1 MFEWVFRSIAKIPT
15 DQLAYQPTNQ
25 GREETILLNS
35 WRYRPCKVIC
45 RGSYRL
51 KIYILPTLRCS
62 NEYLGA
68 LQKLLYCPFL
78 RKEETIRFFWISTI
92 FWGCCLALVEIT
104 IYLIFLKTKR
114 KSEALFM
121 NHVTSYS
128 LQWLM
133 LLGLVSN
140 LCLSM
145 PNTQSII
152 LASCSVKLPDDGRN
166 SCGVV

>member
-1 MFEWVFRSIAKIPT
+1 M
-15 DQLAYQPTNQ
+15 
-25 GREETILLNS
+25 
-35 WRYRPCKVIC
+35 
-45 RGSYRL
+45 
-51 KIYILPTLRCS
+51 PTLRCS

-128 LQWLM
+128 TSVVDVTWVGFKSMFIYDTHLQPLHNLYIRYIYIQDIVDKKKICF
-133 LLGLVSN
+133 LLRSYFLFFFPFGQYWTSCRALSVALKVLVVLN
-140 LCLSM
+140 LGIYYYFYYYYHC
-145 PNTQSII
+145 
-152 LASCSVKLPDDGRN
+152 
-166 SCGVV
+166 